1 MGTQRK
7 TPTSSDSISGKG
19 KRRLIR
25 SYFLV
30 SFVLVGL
37 GILASGLVG
46 IYYHLSDIR
55 EQTSLLQQEIA
66 NNAALKAE
74 QFIEEIERTMR
85 AVTFNREI
93 IANGLSPDIDFQLN
107 KLLKISAPVSEA
119 FAADADGVVY
129 RHVSRVRTLVL
140 SNKQS
145 ISSTQA
151 FEKALKG
158 ETFYGSVF
166 FVHESEPYMTIT
178 IPIERYVG
186 EIIGVLQAQI
196 NLRHIWDLVSKIQFG
211 NGGYAYIVSRYG
223 DLIAHPSI
231 SLVLQR
237 PDLSPLNQ
245 VQRGF
250 LENDQDQSEEESST
264 IVTTNLQDEKV
275 LSSFTLI
282 PKLDWLVVIEQPMK
296 EAFNKFFDA
305 LFRTSA
311 LLLFGLAMTFI
322 ASALLVRKVLRPLEI
337 LRHGAESIGS
347 GDLSYRF
354 NVKTGDEF
362 ELVSNEFNNM
372 AEAIQDS
379 HANLETKV
387 TSRTREIAES
397 NLALEKSRK
406 ELEELNQSLEDK
418 VKSQVN
424 ELERI
429 NRIKHFLP
437 PTVSEAILK
446 SDVVDPFQTHRKE
459 ITSVFIDLRGFTNFS
474 DSYEPEEVM
483 LVLREYHEAVGR
495 LIDKY
500 EGTLEHFAG
509 DGIMVFFNDP
519 RPQNNHIE
527 LAVKMSLEVQKSV
540 GKIRLEWHR
549 KGYNLDVGIGLT
561 TGFATL
567 GILGF
572 EGRLEYG
579 VIGNVPNLAARLSGE
594 AKGGQIIIDGKT
606 YSRIDNLIQVQSL
619 GELTL
624 KGFSRSIPAY
634 NILSLST

>member
-1 MGTQRK
+1 MSSQRK
-7 TPTSSDSISGKG
+7 TEASSDSIIDKR

-30 SFVLVGL
+30 SFFLVGL
-37 GILASGLVG
+37 GILASGFIG

-55 EQTSLLQQEIA
+55 EQTSLLLQEIA
-66 NNAALKAE
+66 NSAAYKVE
-74 QFIEEIERTMR
+74 KFIEEIDGSMR
-85 AVTFNREI
+85 SVTLSREI
-93 IANGLSPDIDFQLN
+93 IARGLSPDIDFQLN

-119 FAADADGVVY
+119 FAADANGVIY
-129 RHVSRVRTLVL
+129 KHVSRVRTIVL

-145 ISSTQA
+145 ISSTKA
-151 FEKALKG
+151 FEKAIKG
-158 ETFYGSVF
+158 ETFYSSVF

-178 IPIERYVG
+178 IPIERYAG
-186 EIIGVLQAQI
+186 EIIGVLQAQV
-196 NLRHIWDLVSKIQFG
+196 NLRYIWDLVSSIQFG
-211 NGGYAYIVSRYG
+211 NGGHAYIVTRYG

-231 SLVLQR
+231 SLVLKR
-237 PDLSPLNQ
+237 PNLLGLDQ
-245 VQRGF
+245 VQKGF
-250 LENDQDQSEEESST
+250 SNSSQT
-264 IVTTNLQDEKV
+264 SPKTSTSVNTNLHGAKV

-296 EAFNKFFDA
+296 EAFDKLYDA

-311 LLLFGLAMTFI
+311 LLLFGIAMTFI
-322 ASALLVRKVLRPLEI
+322 ASALLIRKVLRPLEI
-337 LRHGAESIGS
+337 LRQGAESIGA

-354 NVKTGDEF
+354 NVMTGDEF
-362 ELVSNEFNNM
+362 ELVSSEFNNM
-372 AEAIQDS
+372 AQAIQDS
-379 HANLETKV
+379 HANLENKVEARTK
-387 TSRTREIAES
+387 EIADS
-397 NLALEKSRK
+397 NLALEKARK

-418 VKSQVN
+418 VKSQVS

-459 ITSVFIDLRGFTNFS
+459 VTSVFIDLRGFTNFS
-474 DSYEPEEVM
+474 DSHEPEEVM

-500 EGTLEHFAG
+500 GGTLEHFAG

-519 RPQNNHIE
+519 IPQNNHIE
-527 LAVKMSLEVQKSV
+527 LAVKMSLDVQQRV
-540 GKIRLEWHR
+540 GEIRPEWHK
-549 KGYNLDVGIGLT
+549 KGYNLDVGVGLT
-561 TGFATL
+561 TGFATI

-594 AKGGQIIIDGKT
+594 AKGGQTVIDGKT
-606 YSRIDNLIQVQSL
+606 YSRIGDLVEVQSL
-619 GELTL
+619 GELSL
-624 KGFSRSIPAY
+624 KGFSRKIPAY
-634 NILSLST
+634 NILSLSS

>member
-1 MGTQRK
+1 MSSQRK
-7 TPTSSDSISGKG
+7 TQASSDSIIDKG

-30 SFVLVGL
+30 SFFLVGF
-37 GILASGLVG
+37 GILVSGLIG

-55 EQTSLLQQEIA
+55 AQTSLLQQEIA
-66 NNAALKAE
+66 NSAAYKVE
-74 QFIEEIERTMR
+74 KFIEEIEGSMR
-85 AVTFNREI
+85 SVTLSREI
-93 IANGLSPDIDFQLN
+93 IASGLSPDIDFQLN

-119 FAADADGVVY
+119 FAADANGVIY
-129 RHVSRVRTLVL
+129 KHVSRVRTIVMR
-140 SNKQS
+140 NKQS
-145 ISSTQA
+145 ISSTKA
-151 FEKALKG
+151 FEKAIKG

-178 IPIERYVG
+178 IPIERYAG
-186 EIIGVLQAQI
+186 EIIGVLQAQV
-196 NLRHIWDLVSKIQFG
+196 NLRYIWDLVSSIQFG
-211 NGGYAYIVSRYG
+211 SGGHAYIVTRYG

-231 SLVLQR
+231 SLVLKRQN
-237 PDLSPLNQ
+237 LSGLDQ
-245 VQRGF
+245 VQKGF
-250 LENDQDQSEEESST
+250 SNNSQTSPQTST
-264 IVTTNLQDEKV
+264 SVTTNLHDAKV

-296 EAFNKFFDA
+296 EALDKLYDA

-311 LLLFGLAMTFI
+311 LLLFGIAMTFI
-322 ASALLVRKVLRPLEI
+322 ASALLIRKVLRPLEI
-337 LRHGAESIGS
+337 LRQGAESIGA

-354 NVKTGDEF
+354 NVMTGDEF
-362 ELVSNEFNNM
+362 ELVSSEFNNM
-372 AEAIQDS
+372 AQAIQDS
-379 HANLETKV
+379 HANLENKVEARTK
-387 TSRTREIAES
+387 EIAES
-397 NLALEKSRK
+397 NLALEKARK

-418 VKSQVN
+418 VKSQVS

-437 PTVSEAILK
+437 PTVSEAILQ

-459 ITSVFIDLRGFTNFS
+459 ITSIFIDLRGFTNFS
-474 DSYEPEEVM
+474 DRHEPEEVM

-527 LAVKMSLEVQKSV
+527 LAVRMSLEVQESV
-540 GKIRLEWHR
+540 GQIRPEWHK

-594 AKGGQIIIDGKT
+594 AKGGQIVIDGKT
-606 YSRIDNLIQVQSL
+606 YSKIDNLVEAKSL
-619 GELTL
+619 GELSL
-624 KGFSRSIPAY
+624 KGFSRKIPAY
-634 NILSLST
+634 NILSLSS

>member
-1 MGTQRK
+1 MSSRPK
-7 TPTSSDSISGKG
+7 TEASSDLINGKG

-30 SFVLVGL
+30 SFLLVGL
-37 GILASGLVG
+37 AILASGLIE

-66 NNAALKAE
+66 NSAAYKVE
-74 QFIEEIERTMR
+74 TFIEEIEGSMR
-85 AVTFNREI
+85 SVTLSREI
-93 IANGLSPDIDFQLN
+93 IAHGLSPDIDFQLH
-107 KLLKISAPVSEA
+107 KLLKISAPVSEV
-119 FAADADGVVY
+119 FAADANGVIY
-129 RHVSRVRTLVL
+129 KHVSRVRTIVL
-140 SNKQS
+140 RDRQS
-145 ISSTQA
+145 ISSTEA
-151 FEKALKG
+151 FETAIQG

-166 FVHESEPYMTIT
+166 FVNESEPYMTIT
-178 IPIERYVG
+178 IPIERYAG
-186 EIIGVLQAQI
+186 EIIGVLQAQV
-196 NLRHIWDLVSKIQFG
+196 NLRYIWDLVSSIRFG
-211 NGGYAYIVSRYG
+211 RGGHAYIVTRYG

-237 PDLSPLNQ
+237 QNLSVLDH
-245 VQRGF
+245 VQKGF
-250 LENDQDQSEEESST
+250 SNNAQTSPKTST
-264 IVTTNLQDEKV
+264 SVATNLHGAKV

-282 PKLDWLVVIEQPMK
+282 PELDWLVVIEQPMQ
-296 EAFNKFFDA
+296 EAFDKLYDA

-311 LLLFGLAMTFI
+311 LLLFGIAMTFI
-322 ASALLVRKVLRPLEI
+322 ASALLVRKVLRPLET
-337 LRHGAESIGS
+337 LRQGAESIGA

-354 NVKTGDEF
+354 EVMTGDEF

-372 AEAIQDS
+372 AQAVQDS
-379 HANLETKV
+379 HANLEKKV
-387 TSRTREIAES
+387 ESRTKEIAES
-397 NLALEKSRK
+397 NLALEKTRK

-418 VKSQVN
+418 VKSQVS

-437 PTVSEAILK
+437 PTVSEAIIK

-474 DSYEPEEVM
+474 DSHEPEEVM

-527 LAVKMSLEVQKSV
+527 LAVRMSLEVQKRV
-540 GKIRLEWHR
+540 GQIRPEWHK

-594 AKGGQIIIDGKT
+594 AQGGQIVIDGKT
-606 YSRIDNLIQVQSL
+606 YSRIDNLVEVTSL
-619 GELTL
+619 GELSL
-624 KGFSRSIPAY
+624 KGFSRRIPAY
-634 NILSLST
+634 NILSLSA

>member
-1 MGTQRK
+1 MK
-7 TPTSSDSISGKG
+7 SSAPIVGQG

-30 SFVLVGL
+30 SFLLVGL
-37 GILASGLVG
+37 GILASGLIG

-66 NNAALKAE
+66 NNAALKVE
-74 QFIEEIERTMR
+74 QFIEEIEISMW
-85 AVTFNREI
+85 AVTLNREI
-93 IANGLSPDIDFQLN
+93 IAHGLSPDIDFQLN
-107 KLLKISAPVSEA
+107 KLLKISAPVNEA
-119 FAADADGVVY
+119 FATDANGVVY
-129 RHVSRVRTLVL
+129 EHVSRVRSVVL
-140 SNKQS
+140 RNKQS
-145 ISSTQA
+145 ISSTNA
-151 FEKALKG
+151 FDKAING

-166 FVHESEPYMTIT
+166 FVHESEPYMSIT
-178 IPIERYVG
+178 IPIERYAG
-186 EIIGVLQAQI
+186 EFIGVLQSQV
-196 NLRHIWDLVSKIQFG
+196 NLKYIWDLISKIQFG
-211 NGGYAYIVSRYG
+211 NDGYAYIVSRYG

-237 PDLSPLNQ
+237 PDLSSLDQ

-250 LENDQDQSEEESST
+250 FENNQDQSEEESST
-264 IVTTNLQDEKV
+264 LVTTNLKGEKV

-296 EAFNKFFDA
+296 EAFDKFFDS

-322 ASALLVRKVLRPLEI
+322 ASALLIRKVLRPLEV
-337 LRHGAESIGS
+337 LRQGAESIGV

-362 ELVSNEFNNM
+362 EIVSNEFNNM
-372 AEAIQDS
+372 AKAIQDS
-379 HANLETKV
+379 HANLEDKV
-387 TSRTREIAES
+387 ASRTREITES
-397 NLALEKSRK
+397 NRALEKTRK
-406 ELEELNQSLEDK
+406 ELEELNKSLEDK
-418 VKSQVN
+418 VKSQVS

-474 DSYEPEEVM
+474 DSHEPEEVM
-483 LVLREYHEAVGR
+483 QVLREYHEAVGK

-500 EGTLEHFAG
+500 GGTLEHFAG
-509 DGIMVFFNDP
+509 DGIMIFFNDP

-527 LAVKMSLEVQKSV
+527 LAVRMSLEVQQRV
-540 GKIRLEWHR
+540 GEIRPEWHR

-594 AKGGQIIIDGKT
+594 AKGGQIVIDRKT
-606 YSRIDNLIQVQSL
+606 YSRIDNLIEVQSL
-619 GELTL
+619 GELSL

-634 NILSLST
+634 SILSLST